1 MGHEALVGGED
12 MGCTFWCL
20 VSGVWCLVDGVA
32 AFEAV

>member
-20 VSGVWCLVDGVA
+20 VDGVA